1 MTPQSIQQA
10 VNLDKDGRNKLNLLE
25 VVVPL
30 VAGVL
35 GIAALVTGILLA
47 RRRGDQP
54 EEADTEQN
62 EPALA

>member
-1 MTPQSIQQA
+1 
-10 VNLDKDGRNKLNLLE
+10 
-25 VVVPL
+25 
-30 VAGVL
+30 VL

-54 EEADTEQN
+54 EEADSEQN